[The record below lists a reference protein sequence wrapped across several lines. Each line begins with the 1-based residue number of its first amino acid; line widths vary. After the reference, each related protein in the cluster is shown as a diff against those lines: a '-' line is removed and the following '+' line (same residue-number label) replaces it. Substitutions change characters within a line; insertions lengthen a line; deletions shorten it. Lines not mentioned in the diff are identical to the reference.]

1 MVTINE
7 IKNTKLKV
15 DGEYIYCV
23 LAGNSDDTKPV
34 EVEGK
39 KVDNGSFYL
48 ETDTGKV
55 YLYDLENQQ
64 WNEVA

>member
-7 IKNTKLKV
+7 IKNTKLKT

-23 LAGNSDDTKPV
+23 LAGNSGDTKSA
-34 EVEGK
+34 EIEGK

-48 ETDTGKV
+48 ETDTGKI
-55 YLYDLENQQ
+55 YLYDLESQT
-64 WNEVA
+64 WNEV